1 MADTAG
7 RVARGQ
13 ALVEKRAGRG
23 RPVAHR
29 ARRPV
34 RLGRL
39 TGSRR
44 VYGVAMRGITTTAA
58 LGVLLGLAACGS
70 GSDDTAAATT
80 TTTTPVAG
88 FCADWQ
94 ALGAA
99 PAGEAVGAVAETGVD
114 LDDPAVAGPA
124 GVIVTYLAGGTSE
137 VVDPA
142 APGGR
147 REWTA
152 YEAMAQLT
160 AYCDG
165 LG

>member
-1 MADTAG
+1 
-7 RVARGQ
+7 
-13 ALVEKRAGRG
+13 
-23 RPVAHR
+23 
-29 ARRPV
+29 
-34 RLGRL
+34 
-39 TGSRR
+39 
-44 VYGVAMRGITTTAA
+44 MRGIITNAA
-58 LGVLLGLAACGS
+58 LGLLVLAACSS
-70 GSDDTAAATT
+70 GSDDTAATT
-80 TTTTPVAG
+80 STTTPVAG

-99 PAGEAVGAVAETGVD
+99 PAGEAIGAVAETGVD

-124 GVIVTYLAGGTSE
+124 GVIVTYLAGGTTE

-147 REWTA
+147 REWTS
-152 YEAMAQLT
+152 YEAIAQLT